1 MLKDLCFEIIQTCP
15 NHCKFCSS
23 NSSRDATTI
32 ITLEDFKKT
41 IEHFQNNGG
50 VEEVSLSGGEP
61 FLHPDL
67 FEMVRYCKE
76 AGIRT
81 VIFTSGIQRR
91 EPITEAEKEWIE
103 KQRKNSLQEI
113 ELHES
118 WNERLKGNVNR
129 YYERM
134 LTPPEFGP
142 IPRQDLERLQEL
154 GLDKIVLDYQAY
166 EEETDQELMGRRGLH
181 TYLIDSLIA
190 ARLSGLNVDV
200 HFIPMKPN
208 YRQFP
213 DLLECLEIAKVQGI
227 SLLNFVPQGRGRVNR
242 EELMLSEAE
251 LREFARILEGAR
263 PNFSGRIRIGI
274 PLLGNVKH
282 LCTAG
287 TEKLDIR
294 YDGTI
299 LPCPAFKEISMET
312 MEKYGIYL
320 WSIYEDLDKV
330 VVPGGKRERPLC
342 QQVYGFCNS
351 IVKRNTTEQVEIPEE
366 R

>member
-23 NSSRDATTI
+23 NSSREATAI
-32 ITLEDFKKT
+32 IEWEQFKKT
-41 IEHFQNNGG
+41 IDHFLENGG
-50 VEEVSLSGGEP
+50 IGEISLSGGEP

-67 FEMVRYCKE
+67 MKMIRYCKQ

-81 VIFTSGIQRR
+81 VIFTSGIQKR
-91 EPITEAEKEWIE
+91 EPVTEEEKRWIE
-103 KQRKNSLQEI
+103 EQRKANLAEI
-113 ELHES
+113 EEHEPE
-118 WNERLKGNVNR
+118 NERLKRNVNR
-129 YYERM
+129 YYNR
-134 LTPPEFGP
+134 LLSPPEFGP
-142 IPRQDLERLQEL
+142 IPRKDLEQLKQI

-166 EEETDQELMGRRGLH
+166 EEETDQELMGRKGLH
-181 TYLIDSLIA
+181 TSLIDSLIS

-213 DLLECLEIAKVQGI
+213 DLLECLEIAKVQNI
-227 SLLNFVPQGRGRVNR
+227 SLLNFVPQGRGKVNR
-242 EELMLSEAE
+242 EELMLNEAE
-251 LREFARILEGAR
+251 LREFAEIVEGAR
-263 PNFSGRIRIGI
+263 PNFSGKIRIGI

-287 TEKLDIR
+287 TEKLDIKF
-294 YDGTI
+294 DGTI
-299 LPCPAFKEISMET
+299 LPCPAFKEISAET
-312 MEKYGIYL
+312 MQTYGIRL
-320 WSIYEDLDKV
+320 WNIYEDLEKV
-330 VVPGGKRERPLC
+330 VVPGGKREKPLC

-351 IVKRNTTEQVEIPEE
+351 IVKKNEPEQSIPEE